1 MERNKQNFISADFR
15 FAKNS
20 YDDYFEVGDTVAHED
35 EEAGE
40 AQISGFGIDTYY
52 NEIIAYTNEGFA
64 HIDFIHK
71 V

>member
-15 FAKNS
+15 FVKNS
-20 YDDYFEVGDTVAHED
+20 YDDYFEVGDIVAHED

-40 AQISGFGIDTYY
+40 AQIDGFGIDAYS
-52 NEIIAYTNEGFA
+52 NEIIAYTNRGFA

-71 V
+71 I